1 LSTTQPVE
9 QSPAPPLS
17 HFEVLRT
24 DDFER
29 ARHVIGQA
37 FQEHTALL
45 RGSREDLDVRVHHCA
60 LPRIQLNYVSYGA
73 ETRLMIP
80 PSGGFQTVHFP
91 LRDGHRITYG
101 NETAELPA
109 SRASV
114 ASASRHVEL
123 EFGSRFSLMSLTV
136 DDSVLE
142 RQLEALTGVGV
153 HRPIEFA
160 ISTDITRG
168 PGASLFRLTRFISD
182 ELDRSSS
189 LARER
194 LVIAK
199 LEDTALTALLTGLTH
214 NYSARF
220 RQRIAE
226 TTPRQVRV
234 VEEYIEANADEPI
247 SIGELADLAGVSAK
261 SLFAA
266 FRRHRGY
273 SPMAYV
279 KSCRLLR
286 AREELTTAAPGANVT
301 RVALDSGFTCLG
313 RFSVAYKQKF
323 GESPSETLRRHR

>member
-1 LSTTQPVE
+1 MTPFWS
-9 QSPAPPLS
+9 
-17 HFEVLRT
+17 
-24 DDFER
+24 
-29 ARHVIGQA
+29 
-37 FQEHTALL
+37 
-45 RGSREDLDVRVHHCA
+45 GSWKL
-60 LPRIQLNYVSYGA
+60 
-73 ETRLMIP
+73 
-80 PSGGFQTVHFP
+80 
-91 LRDGHRITYG
+91 
-101 NETAELPA
+101 
-109 SRASV
+109 
-114 ASASRHVEL
+114 
-123 EFGSRFSLMSLTV
+123 
-136 DDSVLE
+136 
-142 RQLEALTGVGV
+142 GV

-301 RVALDSGFTCLG
+301 LRNPAPAQIADHLSPIPGHVIRTTWRAIRERLAGSTKRTIRVAI
-313 RFSVAYKQKF
+313 A
-323 GESPSETLRRHR
+323 